1 MFATTKALA
10 FQRSAELA
18 RSFKN
23 TVFEDGGVPKHQQN
37 KNLPE
42 SNYKSQFN
50 SENEFL
56 TASLLYGKIIVNL
69 VRPSFPV

>member
-23 TVFEDGGVPKHQQN
+23 TVFEDGGVQN
-37 KNLPE
+37 TSRRNFYRKP
-42 SNYKSQFN
+42 
-50 SENEFL
+50 
-56 TASLLYGKIIVNL
+56 IISYYNI
-69 VRPSFPV
+69 SGG